1 MEEQET
7 TAQDQQETTA
17 QDQPEAAPQEPIADV
32 EKQSRLWGMLCHL
45 SALAGFIG
53 IPFGNIIGPLI
64 IWLIKKNDFP
74 FVNEQGKEALN
85 FQISLTIY
93 GIIAALLIF
102 VVIGIFLLIGLGI
115 FGLIMVIIASIKA
128 NQGES
133 YRYPITI
140 RIIK

>member
-1 MEEQET
+1 
-7 TAQDQQETTA
+7 
-17 QDQPEAAPQEPIADV
+17 
-32 EKQSRLWGMLCHL
+32 MLCHL